1 MKKLLLLG
9 GFAGFAFLNSCVD
22 HEVIPPPVPLVDL
35 NCECEALINDSLVVY
50 NDICTYSSTKEIVA
64 GGPSTAQYKTQIKS
78 EDFPGGLEI
87 EIRNMNWID
96 DGSNNPN
103 IEEWKTFFIDNPTP
117 GYSDNIDHNGI
128 VVRWTDPNGNIWV
141 SDTNETVCVKEF
153 IFNSLIQESDTT
165 GKYMQFDAT
174 LDCKLLNSDY
184 GTTDSVKCLVNGQV
198 RSSFKLE

>member
-1 MKKLLLLG
+1 MG
-9 GFAGFAFLNSCVD
+9 
-22 HEVIPPPVPLVDL
+22 
-35 NCECEALINDSLVVY
+35 
-50 NDICTYSSTKEIVA
+50 
-64 GGPSTAQYKTQIKS
+64 QITRT
-78 EDFPGGLEI
+78 L
-87 EIRNMNWID
+87 RN
-96 DGSNNPN
+96 G
-103 IEEWKTFFIDNPTP
+103 KHFFIDNPTP